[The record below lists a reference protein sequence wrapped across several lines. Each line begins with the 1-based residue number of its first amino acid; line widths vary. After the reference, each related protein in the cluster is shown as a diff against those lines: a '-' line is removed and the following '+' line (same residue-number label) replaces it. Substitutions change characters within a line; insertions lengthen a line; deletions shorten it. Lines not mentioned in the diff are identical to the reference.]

1 MLLFFKEEAK
11 LKGVILASHG
21 KLAEGLL
28 DTLQLFNGEQEQ
40 LEALCLLPGDD
51 IAEFVARIKETVDK
65 VNTGEGVVVFC
76 DLLFGSPCNCS
87 SRLLMDEEL
96 KDKIDVITGMN
107 LPMVMEYLA
116 CRENGMTSDDIIN
129 TGREGIQD
137 FVKVYKAS
145 H

>member
-1 MLLFFKEEAK
+1 M
-11 LKGVILASHG
+11 KGVILTSHG

-28 DTLQLFNGEQEQ
+28 DTLTLFNGQQEQ

-51 IAEFVARIKETVDK
+51 IAGFVSRIKESVDR
-65 VNTGEGVVVFC
+65 NNSGEGVIIFC

-96 KDKIDVITGMN
+96 KDKVDVITGMN

-116 CRENGMTSDDIIN
+116 CRENGMSSEDIIN
-129 TGREGIQD
+129 VGKEGIQD
-137 FVKVYKAS
+137 FVKLYNS
-145 H
+145 TH

>member
-1 MLLFFKEEAK
+1 M
-11 LKGVILASHG
+11 KGVILASHG

-28 DTLQLFNGEQEQ
+28 DTLKMFNGEQEQ
-40 LEALCLLPGDD
+40 IETLCLLSGDD
-51 IAEFVARIKETVDK
+51 IAEFVTLIRETIDK
-65 VNTGEGVVVFC
+65 INTGDGVIVFC

-87 SRLLMDEEL
+87 SRLLMAEEL

-116 CRENGMTSDDIIN
+116 CRENGMVTEDIIN
-129 TGREGIQD
+129 AGKEGIQD

-145 H
+145 HDNREGARL

>member
-1 MLLFFKEEAK
+1 M
-11 LKGVILASHG
+11 KGVILTSHG

-28 DTLQLFNGEQEQ
+28 DTLTLFNGQQEQ

-51 IAEFVARIKETVDK
+51 IADFVSRIKESVDR
-65 VNTGEGVVVFC
+65 VNSGEGVIIFC

-96 KDKIDVITGMN
+96 KDKVDVITGMN

-116 CRENGMTSDDIIN
+116 CRENGMSSEDIIN
-129 TGREGIQD
+129 VGKEGIQD
-137 FVKVYKAS
+137 FVKLYNS
-145 H
+145 TH

>member
-1 MLLFFKEEAK
+1 M
-11 LKGVILASHG
+11 KGVILTSHG

-28 DTLQLFNGEQEQ
+28 DTLTLFNGQQEQ

-51 IAEFVARIKETVDK
+51 FAGFVSRIKESVDR
-65 VNTGEGVVVFC
+65 VNSGEGVIIFC

-96 KDKIDVITGMN
+96 KDKVDVITGMN

-116 CRENGMTSDDIIN
+116 CRENGMSSEDIIN
-129 TGREGIQD
+129 VGKEGIQD
-137 FVKVYKAS
+137 FVKLYNS
-145 H
+145 TH